1 MSSQI
6 VEKKK
11 PIFPIY
17 NTNIEDSINFDDII
31 IPFSDFGIPKN
42 PSYIYNGD
50 EDINFKERH
59 PIYKKLFLD
68 EFRVEFCETYRE
80 E

>member
-1 MSSQI
+1 MSSQT
-6 VEKKK
+6 VEKKE

-17 NTNIEDSINFDDII
+17 DRYIEDSINFDDII
-31 IPFSDFGIPKN
+31 IPFSDFVIPKN

-59 PIYKKLFLD
+59 PIYQKLFLD
-68 EFRVEFCETYRE
+68 EFPVEFCETYRE
-80 E
+80 

>member
-1 MSSQI
+1 MSSQT
-6 VEKKK
+6 VEKKE

-17 NTNIEDSINFDDII
+17 DTYKEDFSNFDAII
-31 IPFSDFGIPKN
+31 IPFSDFGISKN

-59 PIYKKLFLD
+59 LIYQKLFLD
-68 EFRVEFCETYRE
+68 EFRE
-80 E
+80 